1 MKSTKRTAPK
11 TTKKRAV
18 TEKTQSTTT
27 NHSLAAKSESKPSQD
42 AISNTKAARKVKA
55 PRVTTPESAPKTS
68 EQKPVTM
75 VAVNA
80 DIGYGNTLFIRGQGL
95 GLKWDKGLP
104 LNCVDST
111 TWVWSVNNGNGK
123 AEFKVLINDEVWSKG
138 ENVKVT
144 PGERLE
150 FAPAF

>member
-1 MKSTKRTAPK
+1 
-11 TTKKRAV
+11 
-18 TEKTQSTTT
+18 
-27 NHSLAAKSESKPSQD
+27 
-42 AISNTKAARKVKA
+42 
-55 PRVTTPESAPKTS
+55 
-68 EQKPVTM
+68 M